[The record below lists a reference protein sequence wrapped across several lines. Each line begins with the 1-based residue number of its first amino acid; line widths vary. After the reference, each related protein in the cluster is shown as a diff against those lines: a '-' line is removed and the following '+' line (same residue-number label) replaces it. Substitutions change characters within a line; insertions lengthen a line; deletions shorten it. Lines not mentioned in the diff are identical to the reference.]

1 MKLLRVL
8 AFLLLSA
15 SPALAVN
22 CSSFPYILTNGQTA
36 DATQV
41 MANLNNLLTCSNNQ
55 LAPIASPTFTGT
67 VTFPD
72 GSTWTGSGLN
82 LSGALLNPTFSG
94 MVTGTYT
101 LAGTPTLG
109 ATLTA
114 TGQTIANGTYTS
126 PTLTTPTMSGTA
138 TGTYTLAGTLTIATA
153 TVADT
158 LTRPDGGSMAP
169 GGLVLG
175 SATGGA
181 QGAGTINATNVYVN
195 GTALGT
201 TVFSKVSVQAFPS
214 SGTYTPTAGMKYC
227 IVYAWGAGGGSAG
240 GAGNGGTGGTTSLGS
255 LLTAVGGGGGSD
267 TGGGGVGGTGGTLGK
282 INGQAG
288 GTAVTLSTTIDT
300 LGGFGGGSP
309 MMSPPNIPLFNGSA
323 IAGLLPGQGGAGFD
337 DSGSG
342 GGGGGEL
349 SYGVF
354 SAATIGASQAVTIGA
369 GGTAGASGGAAGFK
383 GYLYVIELA

>member
-15 SPALAVN
+15 PPALAVN

-126 PTLTTPTMSGTA
+126 PTLTTPTLTTPTMSGTA

-158 LTRPDGGSMAP
+158 LTLPDGGSMAP

-201 TVFSKVSVQAFPS
+201 TVFSKVSVQAFAS

-227 IVYAWGAGGGSAG
+227 VVYAWGAGGGGANAG
-240 GAGNGGTGGTTSLGS
+240 GGNGGTGGTTSLGS
-255 LLTAVGGGGGSD
+255 LLTAAGG
-267 TGGGGVGGTGGTLGK
+267 TGGQAGGTAGTGGTGGTLGK
-282 INGQAG
+282 INGSAG
-288 GTAVTLSTTIDT
+288 GAGNVG
-300 LGGFGGGSP
+300 LGNAAGVSFGGSAP
-309 MMSPPNIPLFNGSA
+309 MMIAPSDAG
-323 IAGLLPGQGGAGFD
+323 IAGTLPGQGGGGLGGSPGVD
-337 DSGSG
+337 PSGG

-349 SYGVF
+349 SFGVF

-369 GGTAGASGGAAGFK
+369 GGAAGSGGGVVGF
-383 GYLYVIELA
+383 